1 MEKLRE
7 VIKQY
12 GRWTDLKVY
21 VGRIEAS
28 VQNDFS
34 AALENAKALLETICK
49 EICRLKGTE
58 YKANETTNGL
68 LKKAFLAI
76 GYPASDSITQISS
89 ALATI
94 GQKIGDI
101 RNEIGATS
109 HGKTLEELKERNNKI
124 DDLSKEFLIES
135 VEIIS
140 IFLIKNFECENPRIG
155 SPHGEVLY
163 TDNPDFNDSWDDAY
177 GEFQMGDYSYTASE
191 ILFNTDYQAYLTELK
206 AFLVDRGDIENE

>member
-7 VIKQY
+7 AIKQY
-12 GRWTDLKVY
+12 GRWTGLKVY
-21 VGRIEAS
+21 VDRIEAS
-28 VQNDFS
+28 VQIDFS
-34 AALENAKALLETICK
+34 TALENAKALLETICK
-49 EICRLKGTE
+49 EICKLKSMGSE
-58 YKANETTNGL
+58 SNKNMNKL
-68 LKKAFLAI
+68 LKNAFMAI

-135 VEIIS
+135 IEIIS
-140 IFLIKNFECENPRIG
+140 IFLIKSFECENPRIG
-155 SPHGEVLY
+155 PSHEKILY

-191 ILFNTDYQAYLTELK
+191 ILFYTDYDAYLTELK

>member
-12 GRWTDLKVY
+12 GRWTDLNVY

-49 EICRLKGTE
+49 EICRSKGTE
-58 YKANETTNGL
+58 YESDEKTNKL
-68 LKKAFLAI
+68 LKKAFMAI

-135 VEIIS
+135 IEIIAL
-140 IFLIKNFECENPRIG
+140 FLIKSFECENPRIG
-155 SPHGEVLY
+155 PSHKEILY
-163 TDNPDFNDSWDDAY
+163 ADNPDFNDSWDDAY

-206 AFLVDRGDIENE
+206 AFLVDRGDIQNE

>member
-7 VIKQY
+7 AIKQY
-12 GRWTDLKVY
+12 GRWVILKDY
-21 VGRIEAS
+21 ADRIEAS
-28 VQNDFS
+28 IQTDFS
-34 AALENAKALLETICK
+34 LAFENAKALVETICK
-49 EICRLKGTE
+49 EICHSKSMGYE
-58 YKANETTNGL
+58 SNERMNKL
-68 LKKAFLAI
+68 LKKAFIAI

-101 RNEIGATS
+101 RNEIGTAS
-109 HGKTLEELKERNNKI
+109 HGRILEELEERNNKI

-135 VEIIS
+135 IEIIS
-140 IFLIKNFECENPRIG
+140 IFLIKSFECENPRIG
-155 SPHGEVLY
+155 PSHEKILY

-191 ILFNTDYQAYLTELK
+191 ILFNTDYEAYLTELK

>member
-12 GRWTDLKVY
+12 GRWIDLKEY

-49 EICRLKGTE
+49 EICRLKGME
-58 YKANETTNGL
+58 YESGEKTNKL
-68 LKKAFLAI
+68 LKKAFEAI
-76 GYPASDSITQISS
+76 GYRKSDSITQISS

-135 VEIIS
+135 IEIIAL
-140 IFLIKNFECENPRIG
+140 FLIKSFECENPRIKH
-155 SPHGEVLY
+155 SHEKILY